1 MNRKLLTVAFIMLLS
16 GNSWCTTEQPNV
28 LFIITDDMYPSQ
40 MNFMPEGRGQN
51 YSPNLD
57 RLATEGMVMRNQYV
71 SSTVCTPSRYSVLTG
86 RYASRSQDSRFIR
99 HTESMGQTH
108 VQWNTYIDT
117 DREDTVAL
125 RLADAGYR
133 TGFVGKDH
141 AVLTRGRQPLD
152 LDADPSDPAVKVIM
166 RDNARA
172 SEQAIHN
179 AGFEYVSRVYQN
191 NPDFNGSRELAV
203 HNQDWITEGALEF
216 LRQDD
221 GRPFFLYFAT
231 TIPHGPT
238 QPERSW
244 RASRKATP
252 EGWLEQAPEVQPDS
266 ESIARRAR
274 ANGAR
279 GRETVLWLDDAIGAL
294 MQALEAAGRLEN
306 TVIFFFNDH
315 GQSAKGSLY
324 QGGVHNP
331 SVVWREG
338 GWPGGGESLALVS
351 NIDFAPT
358 LLELAGSDAAANMDG
373 RSFLPVL
380 LGRAE
385 RTHDHLFFEMGFV
398 RAVLKDDWKYIA
410 LRYPKPIARMDLA
423 ERQARLDDMNRSL
436 AERGREAHTF
446 DPLQPFGQLM
456 AIPGGHDAEQGA
468 IGAYRHYH
476 DPDQLYN
483 LTNDPGEQQNLFGR
497 KGLEKS
503 VDQFRLLMQSHLD
516 RLPGDF
522 PLDREPAGNE
532 LP

>member
-1 MNRKLLTVAFIMLLS
+1 MNRCFLAATFSLLLS
-16 GNSWCTTEQPNV
+16 GNAWCAAARPNF
-28 LFIITDDMYPSQ
+28 LFIITDDMYPRQ
-40 MNFMPEGRGQN
+40 MNFMPEGRGRN

-57 RLATEGMVMRNQYV
+57 RLAREGIVMRNQYV

-86 RYASRSQDSRFIR
+86 RYASRSRDPRFIQ

-117 DREDTVAL
+117 DEEDTVAL
-125 RLADAGYR
+125 RLANAGYR

-141 AVLTRGRQPLD
+141 AVLTRGRRPLS
-152 LDADPSDPAVKVIM
+152 LDADPSDPAVQVIM
-166 RDNARA
+166 RENARA
-172 SEQAIHN
+172 SEEAIRN

-244 RASRKATP
+244 QANRKATP
-252 EGWLEQAPEVQPDS
+252 EGWLEQAPEVQPASD
-266 ESIARRAR
+266 SIARRTR
-274 ANGAR
+274 ANGAA

-294 MQALEAAGRLEN
+294 LQALEAAGQLEN
-306 TVIFFFNDH
+306 TVVFFFNDH

-331 SVVWREG
+331 SVIWRQG
-338 GWPGGGESLALVS
+338 GWPAGSESQALVS

-358 LLELAGSDAAANMDG
+358 LLELADSDALADMDG
-373 RSFLPVL
+373 RSFLPIL

-398 RAVLKDDWKYIA
+398 RAVMKDDWKYIA
-410 LRYPKPIARMDLA
+410 LRYPEPILRMDLA

-436 AERGREAHTF
+436 TERGRPVHTR

-468 IGAYRHYH
+468 IGAYPHYH
-476 DPDQLYN
+476 DPDQLYD
-483 LTNDPGEQQNLFGR
+483 LVSDPAEQTNRFGR
-497 KGLEKS
+497 AGLEAKAG
-503 VDQFRLLMQSHLD
+503 QLRLLMQSHLD

-522 PLDREPAGNE
+522 PLNRKPARD
-532 LP
+532 